1 MNINAAYDMLS
12 LSRRARRSTGKLN
25 FKFATYMMILFI
37 SIVILSETLAA

>member
-12 LSRRARRSTGKLN
+12 LNRRARRATGRLN